1 MVVRIILN
9 SILSIVFIPVD
20 GTENIKDEDN
30 EVGRHHEGNTESF
43 VSQKISTVISN
54 QHLESHNDKIISTNS
69 SEARCFQRTQSE
81 NTPLFHDSSSGRL
94 VKLDNFSFDSAPNH
108 FEVPSKDN
116 LKLHESENSE
126 VRHDLKAVDDVQ
138 LGKFV
143 KTPNVLLV

>member
-20 GTENIKDEDN
+20 GTENIKDGDN
-30 EVGRHHEGNTESF
+30 EAGGVHKANAESF
-43 VSQKISTVISN
+43 VCQKRSTVISN
-54 QHLESHNDKIISTNS
+54 QHLESHNDKIISSNS
-69 SEARCFQRTQSE
+69 SKARFQRTQSE

-108 FEVPSKDN
+108 FEVLSKDN

-126 VRHDLKAVDDVQ
+126 VRHDLKAVDDLQ
-138 LGKFV
+138 QGKLV
-143 KTPNVLLV
+143 ITENALLI